1 MSNKY
6 CGILKV
12 PKGKVRGT
20 PKQCLALN
28 QIRYYGLEPIDEI
41 LLQRKRRPTKAGPD
55 LTKEQLKLKKIEGR
69 AKALILESKHL
80 RIILDNKDEVTPTQY
95 KNAQKKMNALLIRRD
110 KIKAQFTAQ
119 KKKVA
124 QLKKAA
130 AKKSGSK
137 TAKTRSKTRK

>member
-28 QIRYYGLEPIDEI
+28 QIRYYGLEPIDKI
-41 LLQRKRRPTKAGPD
+41 LLQRKKRPTRASPN
-55 LTKEQLKLKKIEGR
+55 LIKEQLKQKKIEGR
-69 AKALILESKHL
+69 GKALIEEAKQL

-95 KNAQKKMNALLIRRD
+95 KNAEKKMKALLIRRD
-110 KIKAQFTAQ
+110 KIKAQLTVQ
-119 KKKVA
+119 NKKVA
-124 QLKKAA
+124 QLKKA

-137 TAKTRSKTRK
+137 TAKTRSRTRK